1 MFNIARF
8 SAHINNSGTVQTNK
22 FIVRIPPPIILQ
34 NGFEVVQRSIEY
46 RANSVKV
53 PGVDLDTQN
62 VSRYGIGPSQKFPT
76 NANFTDVDINF
87 LDTNGNYI
95 WKYFAKWM
103 NGIFDYTGV
112 SGGSQP
118 SYKVEYKKYYQ
129 TDIQIF
135 VYDNDGNQTNL
146 IILKEAFPI
155 SLSDV
160 SLSWSENNKLY
171 EFSVRFAFKEWF
183 YGGYNM
189 GVYDSRV
196 SIGPGQ
202 TAQVVPNPT
211 ESPREY
217 SSGTNRSFG
226 NGPENPRIIQDV
238 KIAND
243 APTDLQNNRA
253 GGPFRSD
260 QSITGNEQQ
269 VVPGPLTWFRN
280 LFR

>member
-22 FIVRIPPPIILQ
+22 FIVRIPPPTILL

-62 VSRYGIGPSQKFPT
+62 VSRYGVGPSQKFPT
-76 NANFTDVDINF
+76 NVNFTDVDINF
-87 LDTNGNYI
+87 LDNNNNAF

-118 SYKVEYKKYYQ
+118 SYKVEYKQYYQ

-135 VYDNDGNQTNL
+135 VFDNAGRQTNA

-183 YGGYNM
+183 YSGYDM
-189 GVYDSRV
+189 GVYESGAT
-196 SIGPGQ
+196 IGPGQ
-202 TAQVVPNPT
+202 TAQVVPQRT
-211 ESPREY
+211 ESPRPQEL
-217 SSGTNRSFG
+217 GPAKG
-226 NGPENPRIIQDV
+226 NVQSRYAEGMRNTIDNFYPGPTTRELYALDAQAENNV
-238 KIAND
+238 
-243 APTDLQNNRA
+243 A
-253 GGPFRSD
+253 GGAAGR
-260 QSITGNEQQ
+260 
-269 VVPGPLTWFRN
+269 
-280 LFR
+280 

>member
-76 NANFTDVDINF
+76 NVNFTDIDINF

-135 VYDNDGNQTNL
+135 IFDNAGRQTNA

-160 SLSWSENNKLY
+160 SLSWSENNRLY
-171 EFSVRFAFKEWF
+171 EFNVRFSFKEWF
-183 YGGYNM
+183 YSGYDM
-189 GVYDSRV
+189 GVYESGAT
-196 SIGPGQ
+196 IGPGQ
-202 TAQVVPNPT
+202 TAQVVPQRT
-211 ESPREY
+211 ESPREF
-217 SSGTNRSFG
+217 SSATEASTKGGPRNPADVTAAEVARG
-226 NGPENPRIIQDV
+226 NGGASGLQLQPGQT
-238 KIAND
+238 
-243 APTDLQNNRA
+243 PTGA
-253 GGPFRSD
+253 
-260 QSITGNEQQ
+260 EQQ

>member
-8 SAHINNSGTVQTNK
+8 SAHINDRGTLQTNK
-22 FIVRIPPPIILQ
+22 FIVRFRPPYMMGPNPVIDP
-34 NGFEVVQRSIEY
+34 SIEY
-46 RANSVKV
+46 RANSVKI

-62 VSRYGIGPSQKFPT
+62 VSRYGVGPSQKFPT
-76 NANFTDVDINF
+76 NVNFTDIDINF
-87 LDTNGNYI
+87 VDMNNNAF

-118 SYKVEYKKYYQ
+118 SYKVEYKKYYE

-135 VYDNDGNQTNL
+135 IFDNAGNQTNA

-183 YGGYNM
+183 YSGYNM
-189 GVYDSRV
+189 GVYDSGA

-202 TAQVVPNPT
+202 TAQVVPQRT
-211 ESPREY
+211 ESPRSQELGPAKGNVQSRYAEGMRNTIDNLY
-217 SSGTNRSFG
+217 S
-226 NGPENPRIIQDV
+226 GPTTRELYALDAQAENNV
-238 KIAND
+238 
-243 APTDLQNNRA
+243 A
-253 GGPFRSD
+253 GGAAGR
-260 QSITGNEQQ
+260 
-269 VVPGPLTWFRN
+269 
-280 LFR
+280 

>member
-76 NANFTDVDINF
+76 NVNFTDVDINF

-103 NGIFDYTGV
+103 NGIFDYTGT
-112 SGGSQP
+112 SGGNSEP

-135 VYDNDGNQTNL
+135 VFDNAGRQTNA
-146 IILKEAFPI
+146 IILKETFPI

-160 SLSWSENNKLY
+160 SLSWSENNRLY
-171 EFSVRFAFKEWF
+171 EFNVRFSFKEWF
-183 YGGYNM
+183 YSGYDM
-189 GVYDSRV
+189 GVYESGAT
-196 SIGPGQ
+196 IGPGQ
-202 TAQVVPNPT
+202 TAQVVPQRT
-211 ESPREY
+211 ESPRPQQH
-217 SSGTNRSFG
+217 SSATDASTGGIPNSQIG
-226 NGPENPRIIQDV
+226 VDV
-238 KIAND
+238 ANARK
-243 APTDLQNNRA
+243 APTDLRNNRA
-253 GGPFRSD
+253 GGPFAEGTT
-260 QSITGNEQQ
+260 ITGA
-269 VVPGPLTWFRN
+269 PR
-280 LFR
+280 

>member
-22 FIVRIPPPIILQ
+22 FIVRIPPPIILRD
-34 NGFEVVQRSIEY
+34 GFDVIQRSIEY

-62 VSRYGIGPSQKFPT
+62 VSRYGVGPSQKFPT
-76 NANFTDVDINF
+76 NVNFTDIDINF

-112 SGGSQP
+112 SGGNEP

-129 TDIQIF
+129 TNIEIF
-135 VYDNDGNQTNL
+135 VFDNDGRQTNA

-160 SLSWSENNKLY
+160 SLSWSENNRLY
-171 EFSVRFAFKEWF
+171 EFSVRFSFREWF
-183 YGGYNM
+183 YSGYNI
-189 GVYDSRV
+189 GVYDSRET
-196 SIGPGQ
+196 IGPGQ
-202 TAQVVPNPT
+202 TAQVVPNPI
-211 ESPREY
+211 ESPRMRDEGKINPGGFNAEAQQRRKENFAQRGRNNGFY
-217 SSGTNRSFG
+217 S
-226 NGPENPRIIQDV
+226 PEQQAV
-238 KIAND
+238 FESLEQAE
-243 APTDLQNNRA
+243 NNIA
-253 GGPFRSD
+253 GGAAGR
-260 QSITGNEQQ
+260 
-269 VVPGPLTWFRN
+269 
-280 LFR
+280 

>member
-22 FIVRIPPPIILQ
+22 FIVRIPPPIILRD
-34 NGFEVVQRSIEY
+34 GFDVIQRSIEY

-62 VSRYGIGPSQKFPT
+62 VSRYGVGPSQKFPT
-76 NANFTDVDINF
+76 NVNFTDVDINF

-112 SGGSQP
+112 SGGNEP

-129 TDIQIF
+129 TNIEIF
-135 VYDNDGNQTNL
+135 VFDNAGSQTNA

-160 SLSWSENNKLY
+160 SLSWSENNRLY
-171 EFSVRFAFKEWF
+171 EFSVRFSFREWF
-183 YGGYNM
+183 YSGYNI
-189 GVYDSRV
+189 GVYDSNAA
-196 SIGPGQ
+196 IGPGQ
-202 TAQVVPNPT
+202 TAQVVPNSI
-211 ESPREY
+211 ESPRMRDEGKINPGGFNAEAQQTRKQNFAQRGRNNGFY
-217 SSGTNRSFG
+217 S
-226 NGPENPRIIQDV
+226 PEQQAV
-238 KIAND
+238 FESLEQAE
-243 APTDLQNNRA
+243 NNIA
-253 GGPFRSD
+253 GGAAGR
-260 QSITGNEQQ
+260 
-269 VVPGPLTWFRN
+269 
-280 LFR
+280 